1 MTIKW
6 EKMVS
11 WLTLI
16 TTLCCSMHGTLN
28 LSTICSTRQTRYIQ
42 LDSVK
47 QHQPEQNLTQTLCF
61 SWHQF
66 FSPALYFLTPLKH
79 FQLSHT
85 WLRNF
90 CIRSF
95 LSTFISL
102 STSVVPQCDFLGED
116 DFDFLE
122 GEVSL
127 LGSSTPS
134 LCLGFG
140 SASPASLGWQAE
152 QLQSEEELDELLL
165 LELELLEDEEEA
177 SPPAVSHFFSPS
189 PPARPP
195 VNDYEKWRS
204 I

>member
-1 MTIKW
+1 M
-6 EKMVS
+6 
-11 WLTLI
+11 
-16 TTLCCSMHGTLN
+16 
-28 LSTICSTRQTRYIQ
+28 
-42 LDSVK
+42 
-47 QHQPEQNLTQTLCF
+47 
-61 SWHQF
+61 
-66 FSPALYFLTPLKH
+66 
-79 FQLSHT
+79 
-85 WLRNF
+85 
-90 CIRSF
+90 
-95 LSTFISL
+95 

-177 SPPAVSHFFSPS
+177 PPPAVSHFFSPS
-189 PPARPP
+189 PPAGSAA
-195 VNDYEKWRS
+195 NDY
-204 I
+204 